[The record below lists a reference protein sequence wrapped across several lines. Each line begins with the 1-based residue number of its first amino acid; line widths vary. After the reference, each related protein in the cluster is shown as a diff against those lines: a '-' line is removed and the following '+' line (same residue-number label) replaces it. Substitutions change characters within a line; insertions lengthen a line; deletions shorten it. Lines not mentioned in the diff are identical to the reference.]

1 MIMIVPKN
9 WGYEDILV
17 NTESYCGKRMLVYEE
32 HRCSVHMHKIK
43 DETLLVSGGLVW
55 FETGNEP
62 DQLHGIWMKDNER
75 IRITP
80 GLWHRFTALRD
91 STIIEVSTHHE
102 DSDSYRHILGGKIG
116 DAEMR
121 SLLTNFFKFE
131 NQDRILTPDRAMVI
145 ASSYRCE
152 GRKIGMVNGCFD
164 LMHLGHVELLRQARS
179 RCEILFVAVNADS
192 SVRQI
197 KGKVRPFIDEIGR
210 MGMVESNR
218 FVDFV
223 VEAHEASCIN
233 VVNAIKPDVYIT
245 TSEYGMNG
253 PEAKEVLKYGG
264 SVEVIDMIRGYNTT
278 AIAASVKNKL

>member
-1 MIMIVPKN
+1 MIVPKN